1 MDGEKK
7 YRVGSLVKSRFDNEV
22 GLIVEIGKY
31 AGNKDFKVFWTNIGT
46 VRTVS
51 ILEVEVIER

>member
-1 MDGEKK
+1 MENEKK
-7 YRVGSLVKSRFDNEV
+7 YRIGSLVKNRFDNEI

-31 AGNKDFKVFWTNIGT
+31 VGNKDFKVFWTNIGT
-46 VRTVS
+46 VQTVS